1 MNALWLVLAI
11 ARAQDFDL
19 EGPAATPTEIEQG
32 IGAPPFGKPPA
43 TEAAAVERTMAL
55 AHRLRCPV
63 CQGLSVADS
72 TSEAALG
79 MKARITELV
88 HLGYTDEQITDYFV
102 DRYGEWILL
111 APKEPLLWAIPAA
124 GVLLALGALT
134 WWLSSRRPPVTPPVQ
149 PQPTASTDDPYRR
162 RILRELGE

>member
-1 MNALWLVLAI
+1 MKALLLALAI

-19 EGPAATPTEIEQG
+19 EGPAPTPAEIEQG
-32 IGAPPFGKPPA
+32 IGAPPFGDPPA
-43 TEAAAVERTMAL
+43 SEAVAEERTMAL

-102 DRYGEWILL
+102 DRYGEWVLL
-111 APKEPLLWAIPAA
+111 APNEPLLWAIPAA
-124 GVLLALGALT
+124 VVLAALAVLI
-134 WWLSSRRPPVTPPVQ
+134 WWVSSRRPPASPP
-149 PQPTASTDDPYRR
+149 PEPIERTDDPYRR

>member
-1 MNALWLVLAI
+1 MIALWVALAV
-11 ARAQDFDL
+11 AQDFDL
-19 EGPAATPTEIEQG
+19 EGPAATPAEIEQG
-32 IGAPPFGKPPA
+32 IGAPPFGTPPA
-43 TEAAAVERTMAL
+43 TEAEVMARTMAL

-79 MKARITELV
+79 MKARIKELV

-102 DRYGEWILL
+102 DRYGEWVLL

-124 GVLLALGALT
+124 VVLSALGALA
-134 WWLSSRRPPVTPPVQ
+134 WWVSSRRPPASPP
-149 PQPTASTDDPYRR
+149 PQPTEPTDDPYRR

>member
-1 MNALWLVLAI
+1 VIGLALWLLLAP

-19 EGPAATPTEIEQG
+19 EGPPATPEEIERG
-32 IGAPPFGKPPA
+32 IGAPPFGDPPA
-43 TEAAAVERTMAL
+43 SEEAVMERTMAL

-79 MKARITELV
+79 MKARIRELV
-88 HLGYTDEQITDYFV
+88 ELGYTDEQIGDYFV
-102 DRYGEWILL
+102 DRYSTWILL
-111 APKEPLLWAIPAA
+111 APPNPLLWALPVAA
-124 GVLLALGALT
+124 VLAAVGGLA
-134 WWLSSRRPPVTPPVQ
+134 WWFASGRSTPSAAPPPP
-149 PQPTASTDDPYRR
+149 SDDPYRE

>member
-1 MNALWLVLAI
+1 VTALLLVLAI

-19 EGPAATPTEIEQG
+19 DGPAATPAEIEQG
-32 IGAPPFGKPPA
+32 IGAPPFGDPPA
-43 TEAAAVERTMAL
+43 NEAVAMARTMAL

-79 MKARITELV
+79 MKARIKELV

-102 DRYGEWILL
+102 DRYGEWVLL
-111 APKEPLLWAIPAA
+111 APSEPLLWVIPVV
-124 GVLLALGALT
+124 GVLAALGGLT
-134 WWLSSRRPPVTPPVQ
+134 WWLSSRRAPAVLPAA
-149 PQPTASTDDPYRR
+149 PTEATDDPYRR

>member
-1 MNALWLVLAI
+1 MIGLLLSLAI

-19 EGPAATPTEIEQG
+19 EGPAATPAEIEQG
-32 IGAPPFGKPPA
+32 IGAPPFGDPPA
-43 TEAAAVERTMAL
+43 TEEVAMTRTMAL

-79 MKARITELV
+79 MKARIRELV

-102 DRYGEWILL
+102 DRYGEWVLL
-111 APKEPLLWAIPAA
+111 APQKPLLWAIPAV
-124 GVLLALGALT
+124 GVLSALAALT
-134 WWLSSRRPPVTPPVQ
+134 WWLSSRRPPTSPP
-149 PQPTASTDDPYRR
+149 PQPIEATDDPYRR

>member
-1 MNALWLVLAI
+1 MIALLLALAI
-11 ARAQDFDL
+11 GRGQDFDL
-19 EGPAATPTEIEQG
+19 EGPAATPAEIEQG
-32 IGAPPFGKPPA
+32 IGAPPFGEPPA
-43 TEAAAVERTMAL
+43 TEAAAMARTMAL

-79 MKARITELV
+79 MKARIRELV
-88 HLGYTDEQITDYFV
+88 QLGYTDEQIDDYFV

-111 APKEPLLWAIPAA
+111 APKEPLLWAIPAT
-124 GVLLALGALT
+124 GVLIALGALT
-134 WWLSSRRPPVTPPVQ
+134 WWLSSRRPHASPSPATPEP
-149 PQPTASTDDPYRR
+149 TDDPYRR

>member
-1 MNALWLVLAI
+1 MIGLLLTLAV

-19 EGPAATPTEIEQG
+19 EGPAATPAEIEQG
-32 IGAPPFGKPPA
+32 IGAPPFGEPPA
-43 TEAAAVERTMAL
+43 TEAAVMARTMAL

-79 MKARITELV
+79 MKARIKELV

-102 DRYGEWILL
+102 DRYGEWVLL
-111 APKEPLLWAIPAA
+111 APNEPLLWAVPAV

-134 WWLSSRRPPVTPPVQ
+134 WWLSSRRSPASPPPPVT
-149 PQPTASTDDPYRR
+149 TEATDDPYRR

>member
-1 MNALWLVLAI
+1 VTALLLALCL

-19 EGPAATPTEIEQG
+19 EGPAATPAEIEQG
-32 IGAPPFGKPPA
+32 IGAPPFGDPPA
-43 TEAAAVERTMAL
+43 TEAEAVARTMAL

-79 MKARITELV
+79 MKARIKELV

-102 DRYGEWILL
+102 DRYGEWVLL
-111 APKEPLLWAIPAA
+111 APKKPLLWAIPAA
-124 GVLLALGALT
+124 VVLSALAALT
-134 WWLSSRRPPVTPPVQ
+134 WWLSSRRPPASPP
-149 PQPTASTDDPYRR
+149 PPIEPSEDPYRR